1 MADHSASR
9 QVLMDLRARLV
20 HQLKELG
27 ANESGDL
34 RRDLDFGEGFADA
47 AAITAERTE
56 VLGIVDSLKVHL
68 DKVDAS
74 LARIDNGTYGTC
86 AGCSNRIA
94 PERMEARPVSR
105 LCIVCKSAR
114 S

>member
-1 MADHSASR
+1 MADYSAAR
-9 QVLMDLRARLV
+9 EALLELRTRLV
-20 HQLKELG
+20 HRLKELG

-34 RRDLDFGEGFADA
+34 RRDLDFGEGFSDA

-56 VLGIVDSLKVHL
+56 VLGIVESLKVHL
-68 DKVDAS
+68 GKVDAS
-74 LARIDNGTYGTC
+74 LARIDAGTYGVC

-105 LCIVCKSAR
+105 LCINCKSAR
-114 S
+114 A

>member
-1 MADHSASR
+1 MADYSAAR
-9 QVLMDLRARLV
+9 EPLLELRTRLV
-20 HQLKELG
+20 HRLKELG

-56 VLGIVDSLKVHL
+56 VLGIVESLKVHL

-74 LARIDNGTYGTC
+74 LARIDDGTYGIC
-86 AGCSNRIA
+86 AGCSNLIP

-105 LCIVCKSAR
+105 LCINCKSAR
-114 S
+114 A